1 MESTKSTAKLKIIV
15 GHCAIRS
22 AGHHGDTKELTK
34 WLGGY
39 EKAEWDSRKQLR
51 F

>member
-1 MESTKSTAKLKIIV
+1 MESTLKLKIVV
-15 GHCAIRS
+15 GHHAIRS
-22 AGHHGDTKELTK
+22 ARHHGDTKELTK

-39 EKAEWDSRKQLR
+39 EKAEWDSHKQLK